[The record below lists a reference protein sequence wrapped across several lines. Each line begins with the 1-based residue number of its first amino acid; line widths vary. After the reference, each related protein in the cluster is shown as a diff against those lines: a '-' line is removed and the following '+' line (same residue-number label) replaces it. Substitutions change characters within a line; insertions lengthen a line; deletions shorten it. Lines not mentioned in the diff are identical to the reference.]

1 MNDHSLEQ
9 MVTKPTR
16 GDRTLDLI
24 FTNSPSSVNKV
35 ETMPPIGN
43 ADHDIVYAECSL
55 TLKRKKRPRRKVYK
69 YNKANWTNMKND
81 INKITENITSQYK
94 TATSDNLW
102 KIFKEQLLNSMETNI
117 PHKLTTG
124 KKKLPWV
131 DDQLRLKLNKAKR
144 LHRKR
149 NNSEAQMKKYKH
161 IKKTIQQDMRKAYW
175 EFIEQMIFN
184 ILDQEPD
191 ECRKKQPK
199 NLYSYIKSM
208 KNDNT
213 GIAALRKEGMLTD
226 NTKDKADILNEQFKN
241 IFSIETSSEQIP
253 DKGKS
258 SHPLM
263 NNISISESGV
273 TKLLQNINPHKAT
286 GPDEIGGR
294 VLTELSTT
302 MSRPLTL
309 IFKKNTRNR
318 KNTIRMETR
327 KRLSSI

>member
-1 MNDHSLEQ
+1 MN
-9 MVTKPTR
+9 
-16 GDRTLDLI
+16 
-24 FTNSPSSVNKV
+24 
-35 ETMPPIGN
+35 
-43 ADHDIVYAECSL
+43 
-55 TLKRKKRPRRKVYK
+55 
-69 YNKANWTNMKND
+69 
-81 INKITENITSQYK
+81 
-94 TATSDNLW
+94 
-102 KIFKEQLLNSMETNI
+102 
-117 PHKLTTG
+117 
-124 KKKLPWV
+124 
-131 DDQLRLKLNKAKR
+131 
-144 LHRKR
+144 
-149 NNSEAQMKKYKH
+149 KYKH
-161 IKKTIQQDMRKAYW
+161 IKKTIQQDRRKAYW

-213 GIAALRKEGMLTD
+213 GIAALRKEGILTD

-263 NNISISESGV
+263 NNISISESRV
-273 TKLLQNINPHKAT
+273 TKLLQNINPHKTT
-286 GPDEIGGR
+286 GPDEICGR

-309 IFKKNTRNR
+309 IFQKTLETGKIPYDWKHANVCPVFKKRDKHNAINYRPISLTC
-318 KNTIRMETR
+318 M
-327 KRLSSI
+327 L